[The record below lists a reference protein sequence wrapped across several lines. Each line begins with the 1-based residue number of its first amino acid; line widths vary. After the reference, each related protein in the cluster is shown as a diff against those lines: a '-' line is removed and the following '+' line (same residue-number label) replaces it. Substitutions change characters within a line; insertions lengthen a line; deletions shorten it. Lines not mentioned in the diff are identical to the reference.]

1 MRFDSNQVRHL
12 LKAFNFKSLFIE
24 QLGWDHHI
32 ASMEVPVGGQSYE
45 LTAIAQKRGVVVF
58 VHEGTIPD
66 DQIRRKIDHRVT
78 KSAHQHF
85 IIFSN
90 TRKGEQVWQWV
101 RREPGKPLVFRQHTF
116 HSNQSGELLIQKLD
130 AIACSLDEEEQL
142 HHVEVTGRVRAAFD
156 TDRVTKR
163 FYDRFKSEHEK
174 FIGFIDG
181 IPDKELRPWYA
192 AVMLNRL
199 MFIYFVQKKRF
210 LDNDINYLHTKLGQ
224 SQQRGKDRFYVDFLC
239 PLFFDGF
246 AKKESERSTATN
258 ELLGRVPYL
267 NGGLFLRHQV
277 EELHETS
284 ILIADIAFEKLFAFF
299 EDFHWHLDERPNSND
314 REINPDVLGY
324 IFEKYINAIQPG
336 ERKAKGAYYTKEDIT
351 GYISQNT
358 IISFL
363 FDAARQ
369 KCKVAFEGDHAIW
382 GLLQADPDRY
392 MYDAMKHGAAL
403 SLPPEIAAGLNDIG
417 KRSGWNKSA
426 PSKYALPTEIW
437 REVIAR
443 RKRYEDVRTKLASG
457 SIQQINDLITYNLD
471 IRQFAQDVIENCEG
485 PDLLRAFWRAI
496 QEVTVLDPT
505 CGSGAFL
512 FAALNVL
519 EPLYEAC
526 LNRMEVFLDELDR
539 SNTKH
544 RPEKFDDFRKAL
556 ARVDKH
562 ASPRGFI
569 YKSIIVNNLYGVDI
583 MEEAVETCKLRLFL
597 KMVAQVDRVEQI
609 EPLPDIDFNIRT
621 GNTLVGYAT
630 LADLKESM
638 KGDWVKRQQLPK
650 IEGNAEIAD
659 RAFQKFLEMQ
669 IEHGMHSENFRNA
682 KQEVRKR
689 LVILES
695 KLNEYLAEQHGIDY
709 RKTDKYKAWLDS
721 HKPFHWF
728 IEFHGIMKKGGFDVI
743 IGNPP
748 YVVYSADKVGYR
760 VEPRQYDTLPAR
772 NLYAFVFE
780 RSLDLVKPR
789 SPVGLI
795 VQLTVLSSERL
806 PSLQDLLFSRGGLF
820 VLPFPRRPE
829 SIFEGVEMPVAI
841 IVSMPTVSARF
852 STSRVMRFYTE
863 ERPNALAI
871 AKLTDH
877 SIRLD
882 GYRIAKFS
890 RPVEMDISVKIGS
903 HRVLLEALT
912 RRESRWILYYQEACR
927 YWVKACKGLPFFKK
941 NGVKM
946 APPHGRTIC
955 FESEKSA
962 AFAVSLANSSL
973 FYWFYS
979 VFSDCEHINDGL
991 IRGFHIPQ
999 DWGRTDWVRLSRRLS
1014 ASIQATSVRK
1024 IITTRQGHTI
1034 EYAEIAALNS
1044 KSIIDE
1050 IDRVLARHYGFTD
1063 EELDFIINYDIKY
1076 RMGQDTEENGDHN
1089 QAA

>member
-1 MRFDSNQVRHL
+1 MRFDPNQVRHL

-24 QLGWDHHI
+24 QLGWDHHT
-32 ASMEVPVGGQSYE
+32 ASIEVPVGGQAYE

-58 VHEGTIPD
+58 VHQGTIPD
-66 DQIRRKIDHRVT
+66 DWCRRKIDHHVT

-85 IIFSN
+85 IIFSD

-101 RREPGKPLVFRQHTF
+101 RREPGRPLVFRQHTF
-116 HSNQSGELLIQKLD
+116 HSNQCGELLIQKLD

-156 TDRVTKR
+156 TERVTKR
-163 FYDRFKSEHEK
+163 FYDRFKSEHERLLD
-174 FIGFIDG
+174 FIKG
-181 IPDKELRPWYA
+181 IPDDGLQHWYA

-199 MFIYFVQKKRF
+199 MFIYFVQKKGF

-258 ELLGRVPYL
+258 ELLGKVPYL

-284 ILIADIAFEKLFAFF
+284 IRIGDAAFERIFAFF
-299 EDFHWHLDERPNSND
+299 EMFHWHLDERPNRND

-324 IFEKYINAIQPG
+324 IFEKYINQ
-336 ERKAKGAYYTKEDIT
+336 KQMGAYYTKEDIT

-358 IISFL
+358 IIPYL

-382 GLLQADPDRY
+382 RLLQADPDRY

-403 SLPPEIAAGLNDIG
+403 SLPDEIAAGLNDIG
-417 KRSGWNKSA
+417 KRSVWNKLASA
-426 PSKYALPTEIW
+426 EYSLPTEIW

-443 RKRYEDVRTKLASG
+443 RKRYEDVRAKLASG
-457 SIQQINDLITYNLD
+457 AIQSINDLITYNLD

-512 FAALNVL
+512 FAALNIL

-539 SNTKH
+539 SGKKH

-556 ARVDKH
+556 DRVAKH

-569 YKSIIVNNLYGVDI
+569 YKSIIVSNLYGVDI
-583 MEEAVETCKLRLFL
+583 MEEAVEICKLRLFL

-609 EPLPDIDFNIRT
+609 EPLPDIDFNIRN

-630 LADLKESM
+630 LADLRNSM
-638 KGDWVKRQQLPK
+638 EEDWVKLQYLPK
-650 IEGNAEIAD
+650 IEESAEIAN
-659 RAFQKFLEMQ
+659 RAFQKFQEMQ
-669 IEHGMHSENFRNA
+669 TEHGMQSKDFRNA

-689 LVILES
+689 IVALES
-695 KLNEYLAEQHGIDY
+695 KLNEYLAEQYGIDH
-709 RKTDKYKAWLDS
+709 RKAGKYKAWLDS

-728 IEFHGIMKKGGFDVI
+728 IEFYGIMKKGGFDVI

-748 YVVYSADKVGYR
+748 YVELSDIIGKYTVK
-760 VEPRQYDTLPAR
+760 ET
-772 NLYAFVFE
+772 NL
-780 RSLDLVKPR
+780 
-789 SPVGLI
+789 SPTGN
-795 VQLTVLSSERL
+795 
-806 PSLQDLLFSRGGLF
+806 LFSLCA
-820 VLPFPRRPE
+820 E
-829 SIFEGVEMPVAI
+829 
-841 IVSMPTVSARF
+841 RF
-852 STSRVMRFYTE
+852 
-863 ERPNALAI
+863 AQI
-871 AKLTDH
+871 
-877 SIRLD
+877 
-882 GYRIAKFS
+882 
-890 RPVEMDISVKIGS
+890 
-903 HRVLLEALT
+903 
-912 RRESRWILYYQEACR
+912 
-927 YWVKACKGLPFFKK
+927 
-941 NGVKM
+941 
-946 APPHGRTIC
+946 
-955 FESEKSA
+955 
-962 AFAVSLANSSL
+962 
-973 FYWFYS
+973 
-979 VFSDCEHINDGL
+979 L
-991 IRGFHIPQ
+991 IRGGRFGIIVPISAVSTPRMLPLVQTLVTIFSTFH
-999 DWGRTDWVRLSRRLS
+999 TSNF
-1014 ASIQATSVRK
+1014 SVRPGK
-1024 IITTRQGHTI
+1024 LFVGVDMNLTVMIGQKGWGKAAQYVFSTGYNRWKAEFRPFLFQSLLYTESCLKKDASSILKVGSAIENAIAQKVFRHDCLRRYRSETYDAKQIFYHSGGRYFRKCIRKQLSNEYKELRVQKSWDGAIICLLSSSLYYWFWITVSDCYHVTKRDIDSLPVSESLGQEKALHGLAERLNDDLWANAEKRVRNRADGSRQI
-1034 EYAEIAALNS
+1034 EVNFYMGKS
-1044 KSIIDE
+1044 KHIIDK
-1050 IDRVLARHYGFTD
+1050 IDRVLAKHYGLTE

-1076 RMGQDTEENGDHN
+1076 RMGQDIEENGDHN